1 MLEVCFVCTGD
12 TCRSVMA
19 ERIARK
25 MARDMGL
32 KCRFSSAGLEA
43 RKENISENARLTL
56 KKLGYDYSNRTSVQ
70 LKERPNVVYVCVT
83 GSHKQFVESAR
94 VISFKSLAGEV
105 IDPYGKDLET
115 YEKCAHLIEEN
126 VKVLLEKIKRLGG

>member
-1 MLEVCFVCTGD
+1 M
-12 TCRSVMA
+12 
-19 ERIARK
+19 
-25 MARDMGL
+25 
-32 KCRFSSAGLEA
+32 
-43 RKENISENARLTL
+43 
-56 KKLGYDYSNRTSVQ
+56 
-70 LKERPNVVYVCVT
+70 T

-105 IDPYGKDLET
+105 LDPYGKDLET